1 MKIRKRAATGPLR
14 NSHAQR
20 SLARQAR
27 SSSSI
32 VWGAAP
38 ALRLLLTVGL
48 LVSLAA
54 ALQADDMAYMLGTQA
69 LGVQNPLGIVDL
81 NTGVFTF
88 IGNMGSGGYT
98 GLAVANG
105 ILYTEQN
112 GLLYSVN
119 TSNANLTLIGGIN
132 GNNLAAFGSTTTG
145 LYGLAGTGSNVV
157 ATLFSINP
165 ETGAITAI
173 GPLGASAVPN
183 GQGYYARLSVGSN
196 TLYMEFQSNLYIIN
210 TTTGAATQVG
220 TTDSH
225 DYLTSVPLFENG
237 TYYAGNGSGIGTLNV
252 TTGQITPGSA
262 LSGGPGSLVALA
274 PDPLPSGTPPVV
286 LTANAYMLATQAQ
299 GVQNPF
305 GIVDLNSGA
314 FTLIGNMGNGGY
326 DGLAVANGTLYT
338 EQNGLLYSVNT
349 ANANLTLIGGVT
361 GTPNLASFGSTTT
374 GLYGLGSTGS
384 QTVATLF
391 SINPQTGAI
400 AAIGPIGASA
410 IPNGQGYYAR
420 LSVGSS
426 TLYMEFQS
434 NLYTVNTATGAATQ
448 VGTTDS
454 NGYLTS
460 VLLLEYGTYYVG
472 FGSGIATINVATG
485 QIDAH
490 SSIFGPAGSPVG
502 LAPDPL
508 TTATPAVALVA
519 NAEGG
524 VATIAPNSWVEIKGS
539 NLGPAGDTRI
549 WGNSDFVNN
558 QLPTSLDGVSVTVN
572 GVPAYVYYISPT
584 QVDILTPPNAL
595 SGSVPVQVSDNGA
608 VSANF
613 MVQAQAESPS
623 FFIFGGGPYIAAIH
637 ANGSY
642 IGPTS
647 LYPGLTTPAQPG
659 ETIQVYANGFGST
672 STPVVSGSETQS
684 GTLSPMPAITIGG
697 VAAAV
702 TFAGLVA
709 PGEFQFNVVVPPS
722 LANGDQPT
730 TAMYNGLTT
739 QTGTLITVH
748 K

>member
-1 MKIRKRAATGPLR
+1 
-14 NSHAQR
+14 
-20 SLARQAR
+20 
-27 SSSSI
+27 
-32 VWGAAP
+32 
-38 ALRLLLTVGL
+38 
-48 LVSLAA
+48 
-54 ALQADDMAYMLGTQA
+54 MAYMLGTAA

-81 NTGVFTF
+81 KTGVFTL

-98 GLAVANG
+98 GLATANG
-105 ILYTEQN
+105 VLFTEQN

-119 TSNANLTLIGGIN
+119 TSNASLTLIGGLN

-165 ETGAITAI
+165 QTGAMTAI
-173 GPLGASAVPN
+173 GPLGAGAVPN
-183 GQGYYARLSVGSN
+183 GQGYYARLSVGSS
-196 TLYMEFQSNLYIIN
+196 TLYMEFNSNLYTIN

-220 TTDSH
+220 TTDTN
-225 DYLTSVPLFENG
+225 DYLSTVQLLENG
-237 TYYAGNGSGIGTLNV
+237 TYYAGYGPGIGTINV

-262 LSGGPGSLVALA
+262 LSGGPGSLVGLA
-274 PDPLPSGTPPVV
+274 PDPLPAGTPPVM
-286 LTANAYMLATQAQ
+286 LTASAYMLTTQDQ

-305 GIVDLNSGA
+305 GVVDLNSGA

-326 DGLAVANGTLYT
+326 DGFGVANGTLYT

-361 GTPNLASFGSTTT
+361 GTPVLVTFGSTTT
-374 GLYGLGSTGS
+374 GLYGVGNTGS

-391 SINPQTGAI
+391 SINPQTGI
-400 AAIGPIGASA
+400 MTEIGPLGASA
-410 IPNGQGYYAR
+410 VPNGGDAYVR
-420 LSVGSS
+420 LSVGSP
-426 TLYMEFQS
+426 TLYLEYNS
-434 NLYTVNTATGAATQ
+434 NLFTINTTTGAATQ

-472 FGSGIATINVATG
+472 FGSGIGTINVATG
-485 QIDAH
+485 QIDPH
-490 SSIFGPAGSPVG
+490 SSIFGPGVSPVA

-508 TTATPAVALVA
+508 TTPAPTLTLVA

-539 NLGPAGDTRI
+539 NLAPAGDSRI
-549 WGNSDFVNN
+549 WQSPDFVMNH
-558 QLPTSLDGVSVTVN
+558 LPTALDGVSVTVN

-584 QVDILTPPNAL
+584 QVNILTPPNAI
-595 SGSVPVQVSDNGA
+595 SGSVPVQVSVNGV

-623 FFIFGGGPYIAAIH
+623 FFIFGSGPYIAATH

-642 IGPTS
+642 LGPTS

-659 ETIQVYANGFGST
+659 ETIVMYANGFGST

-684 GTLSPMPAITIGG
+684 GTLSPMPVIAIGG
-697 VAAAV
+697 VAATV

-730 TAMYNGLTT
+730 IAMYNGLTT
-739 QTGTLITVH
+739 QAGTLVTVQH
-748 K
+748 